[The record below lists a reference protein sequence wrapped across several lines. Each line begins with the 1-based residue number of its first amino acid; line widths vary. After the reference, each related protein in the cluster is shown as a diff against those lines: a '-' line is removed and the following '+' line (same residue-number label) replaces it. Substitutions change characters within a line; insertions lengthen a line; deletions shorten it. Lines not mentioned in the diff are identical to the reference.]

1 MRGAAKTNKPIN
13 LSAKVKLRMLIK
25 GISSNRASL
34 PPGHSSGGTIMN
46 GMSRKRQRERERE
59 RKFTNKKLGR
69 KKKEVE
75 LNE

>member
-34 PPGHSSGGTIMN
+34 PPGYSSGGT
-46 GMSRKRQRERERE
+46 KRQRERERE
-59 RKFTNKKLGR
+59 REKVTNKK
-69 KKKEVE
+69 
-75 LNE
+75 